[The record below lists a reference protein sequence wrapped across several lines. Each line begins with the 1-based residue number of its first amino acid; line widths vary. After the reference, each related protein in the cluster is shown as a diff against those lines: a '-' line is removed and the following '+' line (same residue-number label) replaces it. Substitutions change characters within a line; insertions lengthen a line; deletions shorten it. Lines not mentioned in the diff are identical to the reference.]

1 MKDFSHVEDSEDEG
15 ASQQQ
20 RPTLHPQRRL
30 PVKRNARAMQAVTG
44 QGLLARVDLGEVV
57 KLTVEVILVVRPRPH
72 LLALRDLPVEPNVDR
87 DVPQRN

>member
-1 MKDFSHVEDSEDEG
+1 M
-15 ASQQQ
+15 
-20 RPTLHPQRRL
+20 
-30 PVKRNARAMQAVTG
+30 TG